1 MIYDSRTP
9 DPLDDAP
16 FDRDCSN
23 PSCYEGDCFGAEC
36 TDEVC
41 LDDDCTDEDC
51 IDRSLG
57 ERSSERAPVDGE
69 EDAAELVRLL
79 LDLDDIASGALL
91 LVLCDAERRPTVPVL
106 VTDLPATSSAHEVV
120 GRWLHGVAEQLG
132 EQSIGIVL
140 ARARP
145 GQSFVVDHDRAW
157 HEAVLEACEQVSMT
171 LLHAFVVTPHAVIP
185 FPRPMAR
192 LVG

>member
-1 MIYDSRTP
+1 MISESDTP
-9 DPLDDAP
+9 EP
-16 FDRDCSN
+16 FDGDSFEDDFLDRDFFEDDVLGS
-23 PSCYEGDCFGAEC
+23 D
-36 TDEVC
+36 T
-41 LDDDCTDEDC
+41 DDDSPDGDAV
-51 IDRSLG
+51 DPDFV
-57 ERSSERAPVDGE
+57 ERAPIESE
-69 EDAAELVRLL
+69 EDAAEVVRLL

-91 LVLCDAERRPTVPVL
+91 LLLCDSDRRPIMPVL

-120 GRWLHGVAEQLG
+120 GRWLHGVADQLDA
-132 EQSIGIVL
+132 ESLGIIL

-157 HEAVLEACEQVSMT
+157 HEAVLAACEQSSMT

-185 FPRPMAR
+185 FPRPLAR

>member
-1 MIYDSRTP
+1 MISESNTP
-9 DPLDDAP
+9 ESFDAEPFEPDFYEPDFCPDD
-16 FDRDCSN
+16 F
-23 PSCYEGDCFGAEC
+23 
-36 TDEVC
+36 
-41 LDDDCTDEDC
+41 LDDDPDD
-51 IDRSLG
+51 DSAG
-57 ERSSERAPVDGE
+57 PDSFERAPVEDE

-91 LVLCDAERRPTVPVL
+91 LVMCDADRRPTVPVL

-120 GRWLHGVAEQLG
+120 GRWLHGVAEQLDV
-132 EQSIGIVL
+132 ESLGIVL

-157 HEAVLEACEQVSMT
+157 HEAVLAACEQSSMT

>member
-1 MIYDSRTP
+1 MGGRRTPPAWMWITFGSGFDPRAESRVMIYDSPSP
-9 DPLDDAP
+9 DPLDDDAFDQDCP
-16 FDRDCSN
+16 NPNCFDENCFGDDCFDRGCID
-23 PSCYEGDCFGAEC
+23 EDC
-36 TDEVC
+36 TDE
-41 LDDDCTDEDC
+41 DCTDEDC
-51 IDRSLG
+51 IECSVGDH
-57 ERSSERAPVDGE
+57 SSERAPVDSE

-120 GRWLHGVAEQLG
+120 GRWLHGVAEHLG

-145 GQSFVVDHDRAW
+145 GQSFVVDHDRA
-157 HEAVLEACEQVSMT
+157 
-171 LLHAFVVTPHAVIP
+171 
-185 FPRPMAR
+185 
-192 LVG
+192 

>member
-1 MIYDSRTP
+1 MMFESEVPESFDPESVEGDRP
-9 DPLDDAP
+9 DDDAL
-16 FDRDCSN
+16 DEHRSGRDV
-23 PSCYEGDCFGAEC
+23 F
-36 TDEVC
+36 
-41 LDDDCTDEDC
+41 
-51 IDRSLG
+51 
-57 ERSSERAPVDGE
+57 ERAPLESED
-69 EDAAELVRLL
+69 DAAELVRLL

-91 LVLCDAERRPTVPVL
+91 LLLCDADRRPTVPVL
-106 VTDLPATSSAHEVV
+106 VTDLPATSSAQEVV

-132 EQSIGIVL
+132 KQSSGIVL

-145 GQSFVVDHDRAW
+145 GRSFVIDHDRAW
-157 HEAVLEACEQVSMT
+157 HEAVLTACAQASMT

>member
-1 MIYDSRTP
+1 MISEPQTP
-9 DPLDDAP
+9 DS
-16 FDRDCSN
+16 F
-23 PSCYEGDCFGAEC
+23 
-36 TDEVC
+36 
-41 LDDDCTDEDC
+41 DDDYVDDDHFDEDC
-51 IDRSLG
+51 LDEDCLDEDCLDHSLSEHST
-57 ERSSERAPVDGE
+57 ERPPVAGE

-79 LDLDDIASGALL
+79 LDLVDVASGALL
-91 LVLCDAERRPTVPVL
+91 LELCDADRRPVVPVL

-120 GRWLHGVAEQLG
+120 GRWLHGVADQLG
-132 EQSIGIVL
+132 GEAISIVM

-157 HEAVLEACEQVSMT
+157 HDAVLAACGQASMT